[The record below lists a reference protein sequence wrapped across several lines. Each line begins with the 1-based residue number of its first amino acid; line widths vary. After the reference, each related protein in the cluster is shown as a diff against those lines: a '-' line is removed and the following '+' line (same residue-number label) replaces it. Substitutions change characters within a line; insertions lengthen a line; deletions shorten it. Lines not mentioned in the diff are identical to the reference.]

1 MARRLRVASGVLLLA
16 IALVYR
22 GQAIGQ
28 ETPTKL
34 EESPKLA
41 EIFKGGTPASL
52 ADLKAMQ
59 THVQA
64 LAVKVLPATVGV
76 RVGAAQGSGV
86 IIDKAGHVLTAA
98 HVCGKPG
105 RDVVFVFPDGKSVK
119 GKTLGVNTG
128 IDAGL
133 MKITEEGD
141 WPTVDMGEFDSIKTG
156 QWVLATGHPGGYQQD
171 RGVVVR
177 LGRILSKSNG
187 ALSTDCTLVGGDSG
201 GPLFDMEGRVIGIHS
216 RIGGSLKS
224 NIHVP
229 IGTYKLTWDRLVAA
243 EEWGG
248 RLGGGGG
255 EEGGPFIG
263 VVGDPDG
270 EKGAKIVEVQ
280 SDSPA
285 ATAGILV
292 DDVIIEFDGHPI
304 ADFDSLSSLVRT
316 KKPGAMVKLKVSRG
330 DATLDLELVV
340 GKRK

>member
-1 MARRLRVASGVLLLA
+1 MNQRLRVALGILVGVLA
-16 IALVYR
+16 IRLSQVAV
-22 GQAIGQ
+22 GQ

-41 EIFKGGTPASL
+41 EIFAGGAPANI
-52 ADLKAMQ
+52 AELKAMQ
-59 THVQA
+59 SHVQA
-64 LAVKVLPATVGV
+64 LSAKVLPATVGV

-86 IIDKAGHVLTAA
+86 IIDKEGHVLTAA

-141 WPTVDMGEFDSIKTG
+141 WPVVEMGEFDSIKTG
-156 QWVLATGHPGGYQQD
+156 QWVLATGHPGGYQKD

-177 LGRILSKSNG
+177 LGRILSKRNS

-201 GPLFDMEGRVIGIHS
+201 GPLFDMDGRVIGIHS
-216 RIGGSLKS
+216 RIGGALTA

-229 IGTYKLTWDRLVAA
+229 IGTYRETWDRLVAA

-248 RLGGGGG
+248 RLGGGGDS
-255 EEGGPFIG
+255 GGPFIG
-263 VVGDPDG
+263 VVGDPDA
-270 EKGAKIVEVQ
+270 ENGAKIVEVQ
-280 SDSPA
+280 TDSPA
-285 ATAGILV
+285 AKAGIQV
-292 DDVIIEFDGHPI
+292 NDVIVEFDGKAI
-304 ADFDSLSSLVRT
+304 GNFESLAGLVRE
-316 KKPGAMVKLKVSRG
+316 KKPGNKVKLKVQRG
-330 DATLDLELVV
+330 EETVELELEI
-340 GKRK
+340 GKRG